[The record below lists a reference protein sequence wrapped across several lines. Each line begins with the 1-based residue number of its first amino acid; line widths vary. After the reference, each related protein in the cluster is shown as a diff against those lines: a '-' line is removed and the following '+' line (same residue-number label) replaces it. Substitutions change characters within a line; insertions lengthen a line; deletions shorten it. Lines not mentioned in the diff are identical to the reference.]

1 MILIAKEATII
12 ACSGAPQICGK
23 TYTIIDETKNTFV
36 LSKEY
41 NLKLDKKIRVLKPG
55 LEIMVENTHVK
66 CG

>member
-1 MILIAKEATII
+1 MILIGKLATIV
-12 ACSGAPQICGK
+12 ACSSLPHLCGK
-23 TYTIIDETKNTFV
+23 TYTIIDETKHSFV

-55 LEIMVENTHVK
+55 LEIMVENTHVM